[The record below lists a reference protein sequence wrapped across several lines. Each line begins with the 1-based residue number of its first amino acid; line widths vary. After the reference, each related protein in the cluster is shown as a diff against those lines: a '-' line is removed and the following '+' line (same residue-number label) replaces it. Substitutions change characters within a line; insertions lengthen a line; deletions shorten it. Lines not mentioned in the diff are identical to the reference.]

1 MKIQNIFRTQAIVI
15 GFGAALLLASSA
27 PAQEIV
33 NTEFNDG
40 PNVTAF
46 TQPAPSAP
54 TATSSSASADSNAA
68 AASPAAISTAVVTSE
83 AVTSFE
89 TSAEGWL
96 IATVFFGITMLVAYA
111 VAELRRANRDL
122 KAHKGYPLSSQDVL
136 S

>member
-1 MKIQNIFRTQAIVI
+1 MKIQNILRTQAIVI
-15 GFGAALLLASSA
+15 GFGAALLLATSA

-54 TATSSSASADSNAA
+54 TAASSSASADSNAA
-68 AASPAAISTAVVTSE
+68 APAVAISAPVVTNE
-83 AVTSFE
+83 ALASFE

-111 VAELRRANRDL
+111 VVELRRANRDL
-122 KAHKGYPLSSQDVL
+122 KAHEGYPLSSQDVL